1 MKKRTGFLLISLS
14 ILMIFTA
21 ACGSTSNKQSAAK
34 KNDMITYQDAK
45 GEVKLPKNPKRIV
58 LLAESYYGDLV
69 TLGKTPVAT
78 TSPIFKNP
86 FYKGKTDGVKNLGRT
101 PSVEKVA
108 ALKPDMIIAWG
119 EDEKF
124 DQYKKIAPT
133 VAVKYNQY
141 SFKDQL
147 KEFGKM
153 TGTPKKATEWITKW
167 DTKIAEVKPKVTKAV
182 GSKTVSIVSPFDKG
196 IYIFGNTFGRG
207 GEIIYD
213 ELKLKAPKVVKKEAI
228 DSGVG
233 YANISL
239 EKLPEFAGDYIF
251 TGPWSGSKSNG
262 DQVYQSSIW
271 SSLPAVKN
279 KRVFEIDPVG
289 YFFNDPVSL
298 EGQLE
303 FIVDRLT
310 SAS

>member
-1 MKKRTGFLLISLS
+1 MKNRSGFLLISLA
-14 ILMIFTA
+14 ILMLFTA
-21 ACGSTSNKQSAAK
+21 ACGSTSNKKSGDNQ
-34 KNDMITYQDAK
+34 DDTITYQDVK
-45 GEVKLPKNPKRIV
+45 GEVKLPKDPKRIV

-69 TLGKTPVAT
+69 TLGKTPIAT

-86 FYKGKTDGVKNLGRT
+86 FYKGKTDGVKNLGT
-101 PSVEKVA
+101 NPSVEKVA

-124 DQYKKIAPT
+124 DQYKKIATT
-133 VAVKYNQY
+133 VAIKYNQY

-167 DTKIAEVKPKVTKAV
+167 DTKIAELKPKVTKAV
-182 GSKTVSIVSPFDKG
+182 GNKTVSIVSPFDKG
-196 IYIFGNTFGRG
+196 IYIFGNTFARG

-213 ELKLKAPKVVKKEAI
+213 ELKLRAPKAVKKDAI

-239 EKLPEFAGDYIF
+239 EKLPEYAGDFIF
-251 TGPWSGSKSNG
+251 TSPWSGSKSKG
-262 DQVYQSSIW
+262 DQVYESSIW
-271 SSLPAVKN
+271 ASLPAVQK
-279 KRVFEIDPVG
+279 KHVFEIDPVG

>member
-14 ILMIFTA
+14 ILMLFTA
-21 ACGSTSNKQSAAK
+21 ACSSTSNKEFAPK
-34 KNDMITYQDAK
+34 KNDMIIYQDVK

-69 TLGKTPVAT
+69 TLGKTPIAT
-78 TSPIFKNP
+78 TAPIFKNP
-86 FYKGKTDGVKNLGRT
+86 FFKGQTDGVENLGTT

-124 DQYKKIAPT
+124 NQYKKIAPT
-133 VAVKYNQY
+133 AAVKYNQY

-147 KEFGKM
+147 KEFGQM
-153 TGTPKKATEWITKW
+153 TGTSKKATEWITKW

-196 IYIFGNTFGRG
+196 IYIFGNTFARG

-213 ELKLKAPKVVKKEAI
+213 ELELKAPKAVKKEAI

-251 TGPWSGSKSNG
+251 TSPWSGSKSNG

-271 SSLPAVKN
+271 TSLPAVKN
-279 KRVFEIDPVG
+279 KHVFEIDPVG

-298 EGQLE
+298 ESQLE

>member
-1 MKKRTGFLLISLS
+1 
-14 ILMIFTA
+14 MIFTA

-34 KNDMITYQDAK
+34 KNDMMTYQDAK

-86 FYKGKTDGVKNLGRT
+86 FYKGKTDGVENLGRT

-108 ALKPDMIIAWG
+108 ASKPDMIIAWG

-196 IYIFGNTFGRG
+196 IYIFGNTFARG

-213 ELKLKAPKVVKKEAI
+213 ELKLKAPKAVKKEAI

-251 TGPWSGSKSNG
+251 TGPWSGSKSKG

-271 SSLPAVKN
+271 TSLPAVKN
-279 KRVFEIDPVG
+279 KHVFEIDPVG
-289 YFFNDPVSL
+289 FFFNDPVSL

>member
-1 MKKRTGFLLISLS
+1 MKKRSGFLLIFLAV
-14 ILMIFTA
+14 LMLFTA
-21 ACGSTSNKQSAAK
+21 ACGSTSNKKSGANQ
-34 KNDMITYQDAK
+34 NDTITYQDVK
-45 GEVKLPKNPKRIV
+45 GEVKLPKDPKRIV

-69 TLGKTPVAT
+69 TLGKTPIAAT
-78 TSPIFKNP
+78 APIFKNP
-86 FYKGKTDGVKNLGRT
+86 FYKGKTDGVKNLGPT

-133 VAVKYNQY
+133 VAIKYNQY

-153 TGTPKKATEWITKW
+153 TGTPKKAAEWITKW

-196 IYIFGNTFGRG
+196 IYIFGNTFARG

-213 ELKLKAPKVVKKEAI
+213 ELKLRAPKAVKKTLSTAVSAMQTFPLKSCQNTQATI
-228 DSGVG
+228 FSLVHGVVQKVKETKCMKAAFG
-233 YANISL
+233 HHCLLYKINTYLKSILSVISL
-239 EKLPEFAGDYIF
+239 M
-251 TGPWSGSKSNG
+251 T
-262 DQVYQSSIW
+262 QCH
-271 SSLPAVKN
+271 
-279 KRVFEIDPVG
+279 
-289 YFFNDPVSL
+289 
-298 EGQLE
+298 
-303 FIVDRLT
+303 
-310 SAS
+310 

>member
-1 MKKRTGFLLISLS
+1 M
-14 ILMIFTA
+14 
-21 ACGSTSNKQSAAK
+21 
-34 KNDMITYQDAK
+34 
-45 GEVKLPKNPKRIV
+45 KLPQNPQRIV

-69 TLGKTPVAT
+69 TLGKTPIAAT
-78 TSPIFKNP
+78 APIFKNP
-86 FYKGKTDGVKNLGRT
+86 FYKGKTDGVKNIGKS

-108 ALKPDMIIAWG
+108 SLKPDMIIAWG

-133 VAVKYNQY
+133 VAIQYNQY

-153 TGTPKKATEWITKW
+153 TGTSKKATDWITQW
-167 DTKIAEVKPKVTKAV
+167 DAKIAEVKPKVTKAV
-182 GSKTVSIVSPFDKG
+182 GNKTVSIVSPFDKG
-196 IYIFGNTFGRG
+196 IYIFGNTFARG

-213 ELKLKAPKVVKKEAI
+213 ELKLKAPKAAQKEAI

-251 TGPWSGSKSNG
+251 TSPWSGSKSNG
-262 DQVYQSSIW
+262 DQVYKSSIW
-271 SSLPAVKN
+271 ASLPAVQN
-279 KRVFEIDPVG
+279 KRVFETDTVG

-310 SAS
+310 SDS